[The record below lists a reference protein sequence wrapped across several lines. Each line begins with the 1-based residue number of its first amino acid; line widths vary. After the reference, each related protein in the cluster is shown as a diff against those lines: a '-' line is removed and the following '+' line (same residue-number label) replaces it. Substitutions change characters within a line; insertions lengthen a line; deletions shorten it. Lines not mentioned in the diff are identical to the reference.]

1 MMRWLRVKLLMH
13 FAPIERN
20 PNTRLGLKL
29 HKVQNVQE
37 SDTSGDAMKNK
48 CPLHKK

>member
-13 FAPIERN
+13 FAPVERN

-29 HKVQNVQE
+29 HKVQNVQVPR
-37 SDTSGDAMKNK
+37 GIGMKQVTQE
-48 CPLHKK
+48 PML